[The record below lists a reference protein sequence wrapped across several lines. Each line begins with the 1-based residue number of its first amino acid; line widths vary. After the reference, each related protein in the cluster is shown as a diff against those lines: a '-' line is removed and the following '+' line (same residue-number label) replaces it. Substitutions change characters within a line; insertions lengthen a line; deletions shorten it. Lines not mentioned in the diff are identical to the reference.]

1 MRKLPAPFAA
11 KNTVRRNKAFRSAT
25 FRSRGASQGGIFVA
39 IGKKFVRYE
48 PQPAS
53 SRERKMRE
61 AVIVSYARTGL
72 AKSGRGGFNITAPMA
87 LAGQAIQHAVDGAG
101 AAKHA
106 AERAGCAKDY
116 VEDGYL
122 GNCARGAPNIGRQA
136 ALLAGLPK
144 STAGVSV
151 NRFCS
156 SGLQTIAM
164 AANSIRSDGS
174 DCIVAGGVESIS
186 IPGGG
191 TPKESIDPDLLKAA
205 PDIFMAMID
214 TADIVAERYK
224 LSREY
229 QDEYSLESQRR
240 MAAAQQANK
249 FKDEIVPMKT
259 KMKVVDKATKAESI
273 VDYVVDRDECNRPDT
288 TMEGLAKLE
297 PVKGPGKYI
306 TAGNAS
312 QLSDG
317 AAAVV
322 LMEAKDA
329 EKRGLNPLGR
339 FVAWAAAGCEPD
351 EMGIGPVFAVP
362 KLLKRHGLKVDDI
375 DLWEPNGAF
384 PSQCLYSR
392 DQLGIDPE
400 KYNVNGGSIAIGHPF
415 GMTGARLTGHI
426 LQEGRRRKAKW
437 GVVTMCIGGGQ
448 GGAGLFE
455 IYS

>member
-1 MRKLPAPFAA
+1 MRD
-11 KNTVRRNKAFRSAT
+11 
-25 FRSRGASQGGIFVA
+25 
-39 IGKKFVRYE
+39 
-48 PQPAS
+48 
-53 SRERKMRE
+53 

-72 AKSGRGGFNITAPMA
+72 AKSARGGFNITPPMTIA
-87 LAGQAIQHAVDGAG
+87 AHAIKHAV
-101 AAKHA
+101 
-106 AERAGCAKDY
+106 ERAGVDKDY
-116 VEDGYL
+116 VEDCYL
-122 GNCARGAPNIGRQA
+122 GNCAHGARNIGREA
-136 ALLAGLPK
+136 ALLAGMPK

-164 AANSIRSDGS
+164 AANHIRADGA

-186 IPGGG
+186 APAGGM
-191 TPKESIDPDLLKAA
+191 PKEALDADLLKVA
-205 PDIFMAMID
+205 PAIYMEMID
-214 TADIVAERYK
+214 TADIVAQRYN

-259 KMKVVDKATKAESI
+259 KMKVVDKNTKAESI
-273 VDYVVDRDECNRPDT
+273 VDYVVTRDECNRPET

-297 PVKGPGKYI
+297 PVKGPGKFI

-329 EKRGLNPLGR
+329 EKRGLQAMGR
-339 FVAWAAAGCEPD
+339 FVAWATAGCEPD
-351 EMGIGPVFAVP
+351 EMGIGPVFAIP
-362 KLLKRHGLKVDDI
+362 KLLQRVGMKVDDI
-375 DLWEPNGAF
+375 DIWELNEAF
-384 PSQCLYSR
+384 ASQCLYCR
-392 DQLGIDPE
+392 DKLGIDPA

-426 LQEGRRRKAKW
+426 LQEGHRRKAKW

-455 IYS
+455 IY